1 MQISIG
7 TKNPVKVGACD
18 DELKDHF
25 DKYTISSH
33 EVNSEINDQP
43 HGLETTLQGARNR
56 AKNAFDIAHQAKP
69 AFSIGIED
77 GCLSSDCLGNRTM
90 NICCAC
96 LYDGN
101 QFYFATSSSFML
113 PQDVSKIMQSENI
126 ELSDALYRK
135 KYTNSRKIG
144 SEGGAIGIITSGRLK
159 RREYTRQALNN
170 LFSIWKM
177 EQTHDLP

>member
-7 TKNPVKVGACD
+7 TKNPVKIGACE

-25 DKYTISSH
+25 DSFTISAH
-33 EVNSEINDQP
+33 DVTSEIDDQP

-56 AKNAFDIAHQAKP
+56 AKNAFETHRTKP
-69 AFSIGIED
+69 TFSIGIED
-77 GCLSSDCLGNRTM
+77 GCLSSECLGQRSM
-90 NICCAC
+90 NICCTC
-96 LYDGN
+96 LYDGE

-113 PQDVSKIMQSENI
+113 PKEVTELIKHEAI
-126 ELSDALYRK
+126 ELSDALYQT
-135 KYTNSRKIG
+135 KYTNNRNIG

>member
-7 TKNPVKVGACD
+7 TLNPVKVGACE

-25 DKYTISSH
+25 GKYQILSYD
-33 EVNSEINDQP
+33 VASEIDDQP
-43 HGLETTLQGARNR
+43 HGLESTLQGARNR
-56 AKNAFDIAHQAKP
+56 AKNAFDITQEKP
-69 AFSIGIED
+69 IFSIGIED
-77 GCLSSDCLGNRTM
+77 GSLSSDCLGQRTM

-101 QFYFATSSSFML
+101 QFFFATSSSFML
-113 PQDVSKIMQSENI
+113 PRDVSELMQSDGI
-126 ELSDALYRK
+126 ELSDALHEK
-135 KYTNSRKIG
+135 KYTNSRNIG
-144 SEGGAIGIITSGRLK
+144 SEGGAIGIVTSGRLK

-177 EQTHDLP
+177 EQVHDLPR